1 MERFTGHPGSGS
13 DPSTRSRSGILVVT
27 DGADGALEGRL
38 ASHAATARATVEGDA
53 LQQILGLLRPGA
65 SRRAARVARGTGRPG
80 DLRGKEELMR
90 HRLLSALWFCAP
102 FAVLLLLWAFLVPY
116 FEVNPRL
123 FPPLASVV
131 QAGLEGIR
139 DGTLIRHIGA
149 SLLRVTVGTALA
161 LVFAIPLGIAMGV
174 SSAVSGFLT
183 PPLRFFSVLAGIAW
197 IPLASLWFGY
207 GFGAITFVIFNA
219 VFFIVTY
226 NTLLGVSTIPM
237 HVRNAAA
244 SLGAGRWAML
254 TEVLL
259 PGALPNIVT
268 GIRTGLGF
276 AWRGLI
282 AAEMIATN
290 VGLGYMLFVARDFY
304 KTEVIVL
311 GMVVIGVLW
320 LLLDRLVLA
329 PIERATS
336 ERWGLV
342 QRA

>member
-1 MERFTGHPGSGS
+1 MIRPA
-13 DPSTRSRSGILVVT
+13 RLV
-27 DGADGALEGRL
+27 A
-38 ASHAATARATVEGDA
+38 AATFV
-53 LQQILGLLRPGA
+53 LPLL
-65 SRRAARVARGTGRPG
+65 
-80 DLRGKEELMR
+80 
-90 HRLLSALWFCAP
+90 
-102 FAVLLLLWAFLVPY
+102 VLLAIWEVVVRAFDVS
-116 FEVNPRL
+116 PRV
-123 FPPLASVV
+123 FPAIEPVV
-131 QAGLEGIR
+131 EAGVAAIA

-149 SLLRVTVGTALA
+149 SLGRIALGAAIGIALA
-161 LVFAIPLGIAMGV
+161 VPLGVAMGTQR
-174 SSAVSGFLT
+174 AVSAFFT
-183 PPLRFFSVLAGIAW
+183 PLLRFFSVLAGIAW
-197 IPLASLWFGY
+197 IPIATLWFGY

-226 NTLLGVSTIPM
+226 NTLLGVSTIPL

-311 GMVVIGVLW
+311 GMIVIGVLW
-320 LLLDRLVLA
+320 LLLDRLLLA
-329 PIERATS
+329 PIERATI
-336 ERWGLV
+336 ERWGMV

>member
-1 MERFTGHPGSGS
+1 MP
-13 DPSTRSRSGILVVT
+13 TRKLPAFVMF
-27 DGADGALEGRL
+27 L
-38 ASHAATARATVEGDA
+38 
-53 LQQILGLLRPGA
+53 
-65 SRRAARVARGTGRPG
+65 
-80 DLRGKEELMR
+80 
-90 HRLLSALWFCAP
+90 AP
-102 FAVLLLLWAFLVPY
+102 FAVLLVLWAVLVPA
-116 FEVNPRL
+116 FGVNPRI
-123 FPPLASVV
+123 FPHLKSVIA
-131 QAGLEGIR
+131 AGWESIL
-139 DGTLIRHIGA
+139 DGSLINHIWA
-149 SLLRVTVGTALA
+149 SLVRVAVGTALA
-161 LVFAIPLGIAMGV
+161 LLVSIPLGIAMGV
-174 SSAVSGFLT
+174 SKVVSSFLT
-183 PPLRFFSVLAGIAW
+183 PLFRFFSVLAGIAW
-197 IPLASLWFGY
+197 IPIATLWFGY

-237 HVRNAAA
+237 QVRNAAA
-244 SLGAGRWAML
+244 SLGASRWSML
-254 TEVLL
+254 FEVLL

-290 VGLGYMLFVARDFY
+290 AGLGYMLFVARDFY

-311 GMVVIGVLW
+311 GMVIIGILW

-329 PIERATS
+329 PLERATI

>member
-1 MERFTGHPGSGS
+1 M
-13 DPSTRSRSGILVVT
+13 
-27 DGADGALEGRL
+27 RL
-38 ASHAATARATVEGDA
+38 R
-53 LQQILGLLRPGA
+53 QGL
-65 SRRAARVARGTGRPG
+65 S
-80 DLRGKEELMR
+80 
-90 HRLLSALWFCAP
+90 SALLFFAP
-102 FAVLLLLWAFLVPY
+102 FAVLLVLWAVLVPY
-116 FEVNPRL
+116 LQVNPRL
-123 FPPLASVV
+123 FPSLASVA
-131 QAGLEGIR
+131 QAGIEGIQ
-139 DGTLIRHIGA
+139 DGSLVGHVGA
-149 SLLRVTVGTALA
+149 SLLRVLVGTVLA
-161 LVFAIPLGIAMGV
+161 LLAAVPLGIAMGV
-174 SSAVSGFLT
+174 SPIISSFLT
-183 PPLRFFSVLAGIAW
+183 PLFRFFSVLAGIAW
-197 IPLASLWFGY
+197 IPIATLWFGY

-226 NTLLGVSTIPM
+226 NTLLGVSTIPLQ
-237 HVRNAAA
+237 VRNAAA

-311 GMVVIGVLW
+311 GMIIIGVLW
-320 LLLDRLVLA
+320 LLLDRLLLA